1 MMPRPRGRP
10 PVNDLFPYA
19 VMDPYGRID
28 VDMHNSYSFRH
39 SLQGYFL
46 HVVIIV
52 SLVLGAAMFLV
63 YYSALRSVSWELGG
77 EYAKQLVLKERAEI
91 SNSLDREITLARK
104 LADSRLLR
112 AWAENE
118 ESQTLKAEALAELES
133 YRRYFKDHVYFFI
146 IHRSG
151 HYYFNDAEG
160 RHTGKELQYTLDP
173 KASADSWYFST
184 IDKVKEYTLNVNYD
198 KAIKDTKVWINV
210 VMRDG
215 DRVLGM
221 AGTGLSFGSFMER
234 FIQGKQE
241 GVVPILVNQEGA
253 IQAHP
258 NASLVDLSSI
268 SKREE
273 EKSTVFR
280 LFPSSKDQTALRGA
294 LEELAR
300 GTETEQVKVLGMR
313 DSTGKKICA
322 IAYIPEIQWHSLILF
337 DVHKVLGFSRFLPLL
352 LVAGIS
358 LLLLASLILLSLR
371 RIVLRPLGI
380 LTQFAKDYQQ
390 GKPAELSPHNRK
402 DEIGV
407 LTETVRSM
415 VQTIREYT
423 EKLEEKV
430 KERTEALRELFDRM
444 EEGVLSFG
452 PDLVVEPEYSK
463 ECEGLFGMVV
473 GGMPILRLIDPAGGD
488 FSALFQQTLTAAF
501 RTKDS
506 YKQEVLLSLL
516 PSDISVKGK
525 ILQMRV
531 RPVGDRRMMMILKD
545 VTYHKKLE
553 EQITREQKI
562 LKFVVTA
569 LGNRSYFLDTIDA
582 FEGFLTEGTEFS
594 YNELYRYVH
603 TFKGVLLQWYL
614 VHTPQALHEVEESL
628 SIRTQGKNPDQKIVL
643 DPGSLL
649 EALERDK
656 KILTQYLGNRFFER
670 MKTYILEPEDLE
682 GLERLAEKV
691 KSSPQVVKDLD
702 LEEELS
708 IIPKLRRVRIFD
720 LFAVYPSQVMELAT
734 LRGKQIEPLHIE
746 GENLRVN
753 PEKYEPLA
761 LSFVHIF
768 RNAVIHGIE
777 GPEQRIGNGKP
788 AKGKIEFTIERTS
801 KGLLLRVRDDG
812 QGIQW
817 DEVRQ
822 KAVERGLISEE
833 KADKVSEK
841 ELCAFLLNGEVST
854 RDEADLFSG
863 RGIGL
868 SAVHKEVIRLGGS
881 MQVRTE
887 KNRGTEL
894 TIEIPDSEIFV

>member
-1 MMPRPRGRP
+1 M
-10 PVNDLFPYA
+10 
-19 VMDPYGRID
+19 
-28 VDMHNSYSFRH
+28 
-39 SLQGYFL
+39 
-46 HVVIIV
+46 VIIV

-133 YRRYFKDHVYFFI
+133 YKRYFKDHVYFFI

-160 RHTGKELQYTLDP
+160 RYTGKELQYTLDP
-173 KASADSWYFST
+173 RAPADSWYFST
-184 IDKVKEYTLNVNYD
+184 VDKVKEYSLNVNYD

-234 FIQGKQE
+234 FVKGKQE
-241 GVVPILVNQEGA
+241 GVVPILVNREGA
-253 IQAHP
+253 IQAHSDP
-258 NASLVDLSSI
+258 SLVDLSSI

-280 LFPSSKDQTALRGA
+280 LFPSAMDQTTLRGA
-294 LEELAR
+294 LEELAK
-300 GTETEQVKVLGMR
+300 GSEQVKVLDLR

-322 IAYIPEIQWHSLILF
+322 IAYIPEIQWYSLILF
-337 DVHKVLGFSRFLPLL
+337 DVHKVVGFSRFLPLVL
-352 LVAGIS
+352 IAGIS
-358 LLLLASLILLSLR
+358 LMLLASLILLSLR
-371 RIVLRPLGI
+371 RIVLQPLGI

-390 GKPAELSPHNRK
+390 GKPAELYPHNRK

-430 KERTEALRELFDRM
+430 KERTEALRDLFDRM

-452 PDLVVEPEYSK
+452 PDLIVEPEYSK

-473 GGMPILRLIDPAGGD
+473 GRMPILRLIDPAGGD

-516 PSDISVKGK
+516 PSEISLQGK
-525 ILQMRV
+525 TLQMRV

-569 LGNRSYFLDTIDA
+569 LGNRSYFLDTLDA

-594 YNELYRYVH
+594 YDQLYRYVH
-603 TFKGVLLQWYL
+603 TYKGVLLQLDL
-614 VHTPQALHEVEESL
+614 VHTPQALHEAEESL
-628 SIRTQGKNPDQKIVL
+628 AIRKQGKNPDQKIVL

-691 KSSPQVVKDLD
+691 KSSPQVVKDLE

-720 LFAVYPSQVMELAT
+720 LFAVYPSQVMELVR
-734 LRGKQIEPLHIE
+734 LRGKQIEPLRIQ

-777 GPEQRIGNGKP
+777 GPEQRIRNGKP

-801 KGLLLRVRDDG
+801 KGLLFRVQDDG
-812 QGIQW
+812 QGVQW
-817 DEVRQ
+817 EEVRQ
-822 KAVERGLISEE
+822 KAVERGLIPKE
-833 KADKVSEK
+833 KADMVSEK
-841 ELCAFLLNGEVST
+841 ELCSFLLNGEVST

-863 RGIGL
+863 RGNGL

-887 KNRGTEL
+887 KDRGTEL

>member
-1 MMPRPRGRP
+1 
-10 PVNDLFPYA
+10 
-19 VMDPYGRID
+19 
-28 VDMHNSYSFRH
+28 MHKSSFRH

-46 HVVIIV
+46 NVLIV
-52 SLVLGAAMFLV
+52 GSLVLGAAMFLV
-63 YYSALRSVSWELGG
+63 YYSALRSVSWELGV
-77 EYAKQLVLKERAEI
+77 EYATQLVLKERAEI
-91 SNSLDREITLARK
+91 SNGLDREITLARK
-104 LADSRLLR
+104 LADSHLLR
-112 AWAENE
+112 AWTENE

-133 YRRYFKDHVYFFI
+133 YKRYFKDHVYFFV

-160 RHTGKELQYTLDP
+160 RYTGKELQYTLDP
-173 KASADSWYFST
+173 QAPADSWYFST

-215 DRVLGM
+215 ERVLGM

-234 FIQGKQE
+234 FVKGKQE
-241 GVVPILVNQEGA
+241 GVVPILVNKEGA

-258 NASLVDLSSI
+258 DASLVDLSSI

-294 LEELAR
+294 LEELAK
-300 GTETEQVKVLGMR
+300 GTEQVKVLDLR
-313 DSTGKKICA
+313 DATGKKVCA
-322 IAYIPEIQWHSLILF
+322 IAHIPEIQWYSLILF
-337 DVHKVLGFSRFLPLL
+337 DVHKILGFARFLPLV
-352 LVAGIS
+352 LVAGSS
-358 LLLLASLILLSLR
+358 LLLLAFFILLSLR
-371 RIVLRPLGI
+371 RIVLQPLGV

-390 GKPAELSPHNRK
+390 GKPAELHPHNRK

-407 LTETVRSM
+407 LTETLRSM
-415 VQTIREYT
+415 VHTIREYT

-430 KERTEALRELFDRM
+430 KERTEALRDLFDRM

-452 PDLVVEPEYSK
+452 PDLIVEPEYSK
-463 ECEGLFGMVV
+463 ECERLFERPLTGV
-473 GGMPILRLIDPAGGD
+473 PILRLIDPAGGN
-488 FSALFQQTLTAAF
+488 FSALFQQTLTSAF

-506 YKQEVLLSLL
+506 YKREVLLSLL
-516 PSDISVKGK
+516 PSEISFQGK

-553 EQITREQKI
+553 EQITHEQKI

-569 LGNRSYFLDTIDA
+569 LGNRSYFLDTLDA
-582 FEGFLTEGTEFS
+582 FEGFLKEGMKLS
-594 YNELYRYVH
+594 SDELYRYVH
-603 TFKGVLLQWYL
+603 TYKGVLLQLDL
-614 VHTPQALHEVEESL
+614 VYTPQALHEAEESL
-628 SIRTQGKNPDQKIVL
+628 SIRPWNTVW
-643 DPGSLL
+643 DPGSIL
-649 EALERDK
+649 EALDQDK

-720 LFAVYPSQVMELAT
+720 LFAVFPSQVMELAT

-777 GPEQRIGNGKP
+777 DPERRIEKGKP

-801 KGLLLRVRDDG
+801 KGLLFRVRDDG
-812 QGIQW
+812 QGVQW
-817 DEVRQ
+817 EEVRQ
-822 KAVERGLISEE
+822 KAVERGLIPKE
-833 KADKVSEK
+833 KADMVSEK
-841 ELCAFLLNGEVST
+841 ELCSFLLNGEVST

-881 MQVRTE
+881 MQVHT
-887 KNRGTEL
+887 KQDRGTEL
-894 TIEIPDSEIFV
+894 IIDIPDSEVFI